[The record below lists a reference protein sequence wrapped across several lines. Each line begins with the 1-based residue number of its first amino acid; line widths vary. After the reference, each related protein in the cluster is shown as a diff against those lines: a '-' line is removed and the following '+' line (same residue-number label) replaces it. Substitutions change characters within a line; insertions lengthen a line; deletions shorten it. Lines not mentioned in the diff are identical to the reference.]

1 MYKVNLTKEQLV
13 IIQDLVSKE
22 KINLL
27 KSDNN
32 NELMTVVKMNEYL
45 KDLLRN

>member
-13 IIQDLVSKE
+13 ILQDLVSKE